1 MNANPRTGSI
11 LRLATLAPQALCL
24 ALALALVGCG
34 GGEAE
39 QQADKKKAEKEQV
52 AEADGQGGDSTAKD
66 EAAKDDSDKGSAKK
80 DEVKLGKDGKPVKEI
95 KPVPVEVAHVVR
107 RSVEASYTGT
117 ASLEAPEEA
126 QVVAK
131 TSGVLLELLVEEG
144 DTVKAGQVL
153 ARIDADRTRLEVN
166 RAEATL
172 RKLEAEFARSKELF
186 ERKLVAADAHE
197 RLRFD
202 VATQKAAW
210 DLAKLELSY
219 TQITAPIGGVVA
231 QRMVKRGNLIQ
242 VNQALFRV
250 VGNERL
256 EAVLN
261 VPEREMRTLRDG
273 LAVALMVDAV
283 PGRRFDGV
291 IDRVSPVIDPAT
303 GTFRT
308 TASFSGHDG
317 QLKPG
322 MFGRI
327 SIVYE
332 RREDALAV
340 PRVALLEDE
349 AEPAVFVVR
358 EGQVK
363 HTLVGLGH
371 VNGEF
376 AEITAGLVEGDQV
389 VTAGKVAVRD
399 GTKVNII
406 EPSASLAARMAEAVA
421 GQ

>member
-1 MNANPRTGSI
+1 MNAQIARFPHRK
-11 LRLATLAPQALCL
+11 LAALVPQALLL
-24 ALALALVGCG
+24 AFALTLAGCSG
-34 GGEAE
+34 GDKDAAAE
-39 QQADKKKAEKEQV
+39 KGGKDKKEQV
-52 AEADGQGGDSTAKD
+52 AKD
-66 EAAKDDSDKGSAKK
+66 EKKSEGKDDSAP
-80 DEVKLGKDGKPVKEI
+80 KLGKDGKPEKEI
-95 KPVPVEVAHVVR
+95 KPVPVEVAPVIR
-107 RSVEASYTGT
+107 RTVEASYTGT

-144 DTVKAGQVL
+144 DSVKAGQVL
-153 ARIDADRTRLEVN
+153 ARIDADRARLEVQ

-219 TQITAPIGGVVA
+219 TQITAPIGGLVA

-242 VNQALFRV
+242 LNQTLFRV
-250 VGNERL
+250 VGDERL

-261 VPEREMRTLRDG
+261 VPEREMRTLHDG
-273 LAVALMVDAV
+273 MSVVLNVDAV
-283 PGRRFDGV
+283 PGKRFDGV
-291 IDRVSPVIDPAT
+291 IDRVSPVIDAST
-303 GTFRT
+303 GTFRA

-317 QLKPG
+317 VLKPG

-327 SIVYE
+327 AIVYD

-340 PRVALLEDE
+340 PRVALLEEE

-358 EGQVK
+358 DGQVK
-363 HTLVGLGH
+363 HTVVGLGH
-371 VNGEF
+371 VNGEY
-376 AEITAGLVEGDQV
+376 AEITAGLEEGDQV

-406 EPSASLAARMAEAVA
+406 APSAALAAQMAEAVA
-421 GQ
+421 GN

>member
-1 MNANPRTGSI
+1 MNAQTARFPNRKFAA
-11 LRLATLAPQALCL
+11 LVPQALIL
-24 ALALALVGCG
+24 ALALALSGCG
-34 GGEAE
+34 GGD
-39 QQADKKKAEKEQV
+39 DKDAAAEKGSKDKQEQV
-52 AEADGQGGDSTAKD
+52 AKEEGKSK
-66 EAAKDDSDKGSAKK
+66 DKGEEKGK
-80 DEVKLGKDGKPVKEI
+80 EEVKLGKDGKPEKEI
-95 KPVPVEVAHVVR
+95 KPVPVEVAPVVR
-107 RSVEASYTGT
+107 RNVEASYTGT

-131 TSGVLLELLVEEG
+131 TSGVLLELMVEEG
-144 DTVKAGQVL
+144 DQVKAGQVL
-153 ARIDADRTRLEVN
+153 ARLDADRTRLEVQ

-172 RKLEAEFARSKELF
+172 RKLQAEFARSKELF

-219 TQITAPIGGVVA
+219 TQIVAPIDGVVA

-242 VNQALFRV
+242 LNQTLFRI
-250 VGNERL
+250 VGSERL

-273 LAVALMVDAV
+273 LKVSLIVDAI
-283 PGRRFDGV
+283 PGQRFEGV
-291 IDRVSPVIDPAT
+291 IDRVSPVIDSAT

-308 TASFSGHDG
+308 TASFTGHEG
-317 QLKPG
+317 MLKPG

-327 SIVYE
+327 SVVYE

-340 PRVALLEDE
+340 PRIALLEDE
-349 AEPAVFVVR
+349 SEPAVFVVR
-358 EGQVK
+358 EGLVK

-371 VNGEF
+371 VNGEY
-376 AEITAGLVEGDQV
+376 AEITAGLEEGDQV